1 MKEPIVVFKDVSYQ
15 YPQSTRFSLININL
29 EINKSE
35 FFGLI
40 GPTGAGKTTLC
51 LGFTGIVPQF
61 YGGRFFGSVS
71 VLGLDTLENPIST
84 MAGHVGLVFEDPETQ
99 LITASVEN
107 EIAFA
112 LENLSVPRDTIADR
126 ISDSLSAVR
135 LDGYEKKHPHE
146 LSGGEKQRLA
156 IAAAMAIKPSVLVLD
171 EPTSQLDSVGAEDVF
186 MTAQR
191 LNREFGMT
199 IVMASHSAEEMA
211 EYADRIGLMYQGE
224 IVALGTPDEIYSK
237 IEMLEKYNLRPPEV
251 ARIFGGLR
259 KNGISVPKIPV
270 RMQDAI
276 PLLENL
282 STCKNSNNIVLN
294 APPTNRKKP
303 IISVEALS
311 HVYPDG
317 TEALRDISLEISE
330 GEYVVLVG
338 QNGAGK
344 TTLVKHC
351 LNLLQPTDGF
361 VKINGLNTAELSI
374 SDLAQIIGYVAQ
386 NPDNQIFN
394 STVGDEIGFALKNLG
409 YDPEEVEA
417 RVVKSLEEMGLIN
430 MRDRHPLSLPKGD
443 RARVIICAILA
454 MKPEIIIFDE
464 PTTGQDYL
472 GARKILEISRDLHQ
486 KGKTI
491 IVITHHLYLMP
502 EYADRVVVMGK
513 GTILLDDDIH
523 TVFHASETLKK
534 TFLTAPQS
542 VLISKEMQKLNDG
555 FPSFISP
562 KEIIDFCKP

>member
-15 YPQSTRFSLININL
+15 YPQSTRFSLINVNL
-29 EINKSE
+29 KINKSE

-112 LENLSVPRDTIADR
+112 LENLSVPRDTIAER